1 MSGRRAM
8 SHPYHPDEV
17 YFGHA
22 LYCTSG
28 LVLLNGLCHIGYVI
42 KRTCYGLYKM
52 GYISW
57 CWYRLFKNKRSASFE
72 IEQIRRFLHAS
83 SDEVIIMHV
92 LHSYNVS
99 DHLWSNFQG
108 NRYLSDTYLVL
119 VERPHDAW
127 VKSTG
132 LVTWF
137 VDHYHNLWFIS
148 IAQ

>member
-22 LYCTSG
+22 LYCT
-28 LVLLNGLCHIGYVI
+28 
-42 KRTCYGLYKM
+42 
-52 GYISW
+52 
-57 CWYRLFKNKRSASFE
+57 SASFE

-108 NRYLSDTYLVL
+108 NRYLSLISYQ
-119 VERPHDAW
+119 
-127 VKSTG
+127 
-132 LVTWF
+132 WF
-137 VDHYHNLWFIS
+137 WLRDRMSQVVWFGDMIW
-148 IAQ
+148 

>member
-22 LYCTSG
+22 LYCT
-28 LVLLNGLCHIGYVI
+28 
-42 KRTCYGLYKM
+42 
-52 GYISW
+52 
-57 CWYRLFKNKRSASFE
+57 SASFE

-108 NRYLSDTYLVL
+108 NRYLSVVL
-119 VERPHDAW
+119 FERPHE
-127 VKSTG
+127 SSR
-132 LVTWF
+132 LVW
-137 VDHYHNLWFIS
+137 
-148 IAQ
+148 